1 LQSGFTLLQK
11 SRVANEQAPRWQE
24 LSLVLGNSLLGKNVA
39 LDLEIQIE
47 EMEMNKQ
54 NKDWLIALER
64 ERLDT
69 SYKTGGKKPE
79 AIQPIDHRYR
89 DNIMF
94 NYGRFMAGQ
103 QDTKATRAAKVAERL
118 IKKGQ

>member
-1 LQSGFTLLQK
+1 MQK
-11 SRVANEQAPRWQE
+11 LRGANEQAPRWQE
-24 LSLVLGNSLLGKNVA
+24 LSLVLGDSLPGKNVA
-39 LDLEIQIE
+39 LYLEIQTKDL
-47 EMEMNKQ
+47 EMNKQ

-69 SYKTGGKKPE
+69 SYKTGGKKAE
-79 AIQPIDHRYR
+79 AIEPTDHRHR

>member
-1 LQSGFTLLQK
+1 LQK
-11 SRVANEQAPRWQE
+11 SRAENEQAPIRQK
-24 LSLVLGNSLLGKNVA
+24 LPIVLGVSVLGKNVA

-79 AIQPIDHRYR
+79 AIEPTDHRYR

-103 QDTKATRAAKVAERL
+103 QDTKATRAAKIAERL

>member
-1 LQSGFTLLQK
+1 MGD
-11 SRVANEQAPRWQE
+11 
-24 LSLVLGNSLLGKNVA
+24 SLPCENVA
-39 LDLEIQIE
+39 LDLEIQTKDL
-47 EMEMNKQ
+47 EMNKQ
-54 NKDWLIALER
+54 NQDWLISLER

-69 SYKTGGKKPE
+69 SYKTGGKKLE
-79 AIQPIDHRYR
+79 TMEPIDYRYR

-103 QDTKATRAAKVAERL
+103 QDTKATRAAKVAEQL

>member
-1 LQSGFTLLQK
+1 MQK
-11 SRVANEQAPRWQE
+11 SRGANEQAPRWQE
-24 LSLVLGNSLLGKNVA
+24 LSLVLGDPLPGKNVA
-39 LDLEIQIE
+39 LDLEIQAKK
-47 EMEMNKQ
+47 MEMNKQ

-69 SYKTGGKKPE
+69 SYKTGGKKQE
-79 AIQPIDHRYR
+79 VSQPIDNRYR

-94 NYGRFMAGQ
+94 NYGRFIAGQ
-103 QDTKATRAAKVAERL
+103 KDTKATRAAKVAERL

>member
-1 LQSGFTLLQK
+1 LQK
-11 SRVANEQAPRWQE
+11 SRVENEQAPLRQK
-24 LSLVLGNSLLGKNVA
+24 LPLILGVSLLGKNVA
-39 LDLEIQIE
+39 LDLEIQTKDL
-47 EMEMNKQ
+47 EMKKQ

-79 AIQPIDHRYR
+79 VREPIDHRYR

-118 IKKGQ
+118 IKKGK